1 MGVRGRAPDRPA
13 DYGTKTVLPKN
24 PYANGTGRDISIVSD
39 LGHDLVTDEDMPI
52 TYEDAA
58 EEAADDGTGA

>member
-1 MGVRGRAPDRPA
+1 MGVRGRAPDKPV
-13 DYGTKTVLPKN
+13 DYGTKTVLNKN
-24 PYANGTGRDISIVSD
+24 PYANGNGQDIAIISD
-39 LGHDLVTDEDMPI
+39 LGHDLVTDNDMAI